1 MTPIQLVPEK
11 VILITMASC
20 ILHNYLRSQASAHNV
35 YTPAGSLDSEDPV
48 THQLHEGLW
57 RQSSS
62 NNGMKLI
69 QKQGSNMYSKSAKDI
84 REILYSYY
92 SSNNGSVPWQYNMI

>member
-1 MTPIQLVPEK
+1 MTPIPLVPEK

-62 NNGMKLI
+62 NNGMKPI
-69 QKQGSNMYSKSAKDI
+69 QKQGSNNVLEICKGYS
-84 REILYSYY
+84 RNIL
-92 SSNNGSVPWQYNMI
+92 QLLFLQ